1 MGQRGIYIECL
12 ASGFILFAGE
22 HGTERAHVV
31 QTVGHFDEDYPN
43 VFGHGEQQPSKILGL
58 SRCLVAENTARYF
71 GEPVDDGCY
80 LFPEVVLDVLDGI
93 FSVFHYVV
101 QQGGA
106 YRCRAQTYFLT
117 DDTSHGDGVQYVGFA
132 RSSAYSLVGFFG
144 KFERTLDNL
153 DFLPVV
159 GVEISVEQF
168 LKFIFDKLLFVGV
181 LLIGRFHSSKSKK
194 NKDKTSREQM
204 QILFEN

>member
-1 MGQRGIYIECL
+1 MG
-12 ASGFILFAGE
+12 
-22 HGTERAHVV
+22 
-31 QTVGHFDEDYPN
+31 D
-43 VFGHGEQQPSKILGL
+43 
-58 SRCLVAENTARYF
+58 VAVRYF

-80 LFPEVVLDVLDGI
+80 FFPEVVLDVFDGI
-93 FSVFHYVV
+93 FGVFHYVV

-117 DDTSHGDGVQYVGFA
+117 DDTSHGDRVQYVGFA

-181 LLIGRFHSSKSKK
+181 LLIGRLHS
-194 NKDKTSREQM
+194 
-204 QILFEN
+204 